1 MGDAHRLTSAREFDA
16 VFNKNEIRASSRFFL
31 ILALGNGMETSRLGT
46 VVSKKVAKNAVNR
59 NRIRRLIKES
69 FRNECSLKGYD
80 LVVVARPPAGP
91 GENKAIFDTLRE
103 SWQQLDAGAI
113 NS

>member
-1 MGDAHRLTSAREFDA
+1 MGDAHRLTCAREFDA
-16 VFNKNEIRASSRFFL
+16 VFNSNEIRASSRFFL

-69 FRNECSLKGYD
+69 FRQECNLAGYD
-80 LVVVARPPAGP
+80 FVVVARSLAGP
-91 GENKAIFDTLRE
+91 GENRAIFETLRE
-103 SWQQLDAGAI
+103 LWQQLEIGAVKK
-113 NS
+113 